1 MWKETYDT
9 QSTYKSMYKPFWW
22 VKCVPVL
29 LHQRLG
35 SLVLVILQHW
45 IKRWIRICHVG
56 QRSETRYELESQN
69 QNSFPLEKCL
79 FVPKAL
85 SQTMTPW
92 YSKTELARALE
103 KEQQKRS
110 HCTPLCLARH
120 ESRFRG
126 VQSHFVAAKKLM
138 HSSIFYLYDLICIS
152 CIISNNQICLCTYI
166 NVWFNDD
173 ESAHRSFL
181 EYLNTYHPT
190 NIPPVQRLQESHAV
204 EPTKLGFTTRLGG

>member
-1 MWKETYDT
+1 MTRRVRT
-9 QSTYKSMYKPFWW
+9 
-22 VKCVPVL
+22 
-29 LHQRLG
+29 
-35 SLVLVILQHW
+35 SLCTNLSDGLSVYLYFYINGWDLWSFFILQHW

-56 QRSETRYELESQN
+56 QRSETRYKLESQN

-92 YSKTELARALE
+92 YSKTELAPALE
-103 KEQQKRS
+103 KDQQKRS

-138 HSSIFYLYDLICIS
+138 HSSISYIYVCIYY
-152 CIISNNQICLCTYI
+152 IISNNQICLSMYVYKCMIQWWWICT
-166 NVWFNDD
+166 
-173 ESAHRSFL
+173 
-181 EYLNTYHPT
+181 
-190 NIPPVQRLQESHAV
+190 
-204 EPTKLGFTTRLGG
+204 